1 MNKIAIL
8 IAGWHYPKK
17 FYEQMA
23 DLSVPIG
30 YEFDNFVVTHRDID
44 LPIVH
49 EEKLEVLKRIDE
61 KTLFG
66 KMDYELYSEKPS
78 KKYFESL
85 GFEIIEAENN
95 YGDYQ
100 YVNQWLEIYD
110 YKNYEYVCYIHD
122 DTYITDYELV
132 TDIVEGKCELYYH
145 DNREALANYDNW
157 LMVYN
162 TNADGSGDTNCLH
175 VNSNGN
181 LLVQNAASVNM
192 LPANTANSGITN
204 DPANSFAVGLRG
216 RQTIADAS
224 TETFLKCD
232 SDGHLEVDV
241 KNTANVKFED
251 ISSSLNSGTADN
263 PANSLAVGM
272 RGRTNIGSQATET
285 FVKVNTSGQIEN
297 PVKEKEQVDIF
308 SVGTSVAAG
317 ATETS
322 SSLELKG
329 SGKAHLFI
337 KTGSTDQS
345 ATFQLSGDGTNFY
358 NPSSGGTL
366 TPVGTPTADMLVAE
380 VETGAKFIRVLYNN
394 TGGGGANVITSSKL
408 TYA

>member
-1 MNKIAIL
+1 MDKIAIL

-30 YEFDNFVVTHRDID
+30 YEFDYFVVTHRDID

-78 KKYFESL
+78 KEYFESL

-145 DNREALANYDNW
+145 DNREALANYNNW

-162 TNADGSGDTNCLH
+162 TNADRSPVPRGSFYFFKQRFFDKVANRFDMGEKYSKVLLDRTDKIDTPT
-175 VNSNGN
+175 S
-181 LLVQNAASVNM
+181 
-192 LPANTANSGITN
+192 IT
-204 DPANSFAVGLRG
+204 
-216 RQTIADAS
+216 
-224 TETFLKCD
+224 
-232 SDGHLEVDV
+232 
-241 KNTANVKFED
+241 
-251 ISSSLNSGTADN
+251 GTADWN
-263 PANSLAVGM
+263 TIARYLNVMFQEKGIRDLAVKLGKQYRM
-272 RGRTNIGSQATET
+272 SKYMVEGERGFMSKVIG
-285 FVKVNTSGQIEN
+285 
-297 PVKEKEQVDIF
+297 
-308 SVGTSVAAG
+308 
-317 ATETS
+317 
-322 SSLELKG
+322 
-329 SGKAHLFI
+329 
-337 KTGSTDQS
+337 
-345 ATFQLSGDGTNFY
+345 
-358 NPSSGGTL
+358 
-366 TPVGTPTADMLVAE
+366 
-380 VETGAKFIRVLYNN
+380 
-394 TGGGGANVITSSKL
+394 
-408 TYA
+408 